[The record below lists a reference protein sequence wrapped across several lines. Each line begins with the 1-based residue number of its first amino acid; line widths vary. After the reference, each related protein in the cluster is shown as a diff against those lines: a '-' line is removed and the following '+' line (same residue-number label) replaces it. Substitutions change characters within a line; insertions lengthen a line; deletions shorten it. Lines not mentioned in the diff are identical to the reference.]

1 MNFYENIAIIDPAL
15 SDEEIEAA
23 AQKINDLI
31 VKADGEVL
39 KEDRWGRKK
48 LAYELNRKTQGYY
61 ILYTFKAPS
70 TCIKK
75 LEDFYKIYDPV
86 FKYMVIKLEKNQIAA
101 LMNELRKS
109 AEPVAES
116 VAEPVAEPVTEEAVE
131 SAEGV

>member
-1 MNFYENIAIIDPAL
+1 MEMNFYENIVIIDPAL

-31 VKADGEVL
+31 IKAEGEVL

-70 TCIKK
+70 AFIKK
-75 LEDFYKIYDPV
+75 LENFYRIYDPV
-86 FKYMVIKLEKNQIAA
+86 FKYMIIKLEKSQIAA
-101 LMNELRKS
+101 LMNELRRS
-109 AEPVAES
+109 AEPA
-116 VAEPVAEPVTEEAVE
+116 AEEAVE